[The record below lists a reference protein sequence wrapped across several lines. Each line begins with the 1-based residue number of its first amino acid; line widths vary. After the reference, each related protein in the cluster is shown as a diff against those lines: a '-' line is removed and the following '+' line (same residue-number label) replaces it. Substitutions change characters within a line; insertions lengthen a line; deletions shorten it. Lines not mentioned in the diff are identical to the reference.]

1 MTTPARRGSLA
12 SMAVPK
18 AVAAPEPETAQALA
32 EPPRGAA
39 TPRSPTPRRAPGDVK
54 TVQARINKQ
63 GWKALRD
70 LAADREVSLE
80 ALMVDALNDH
90 LLKHKQPPIVQR
102 RTGERGTEGAD

>member
-1 MTTPARRGSLA
+1 MTTPVRRGSLA

-18 AVAAPEPETAQALA
+18 AITAPEPETAQAPA
-32 EPPRGAA
+32 ESPKGA
-39 TPRSPTPRRAPGDVK
+39 PSPKSPTPRRAPGDVK

-102 RTGERGTEGAD
+102 RTGERGTEGGE